1 MTQTMYGVVLW
12 ADRQDH
18 KAVIWCEDQGDLALY
33 PDTEGS
39 PHGGMSLD
47 AGDLIQFDMRQE
59 RNLRFARNPRL
70 LAQKHFPE
78 LADVLQKADSARD
91 RAVSRRMVGR
101 PEGNVV
107 PFRGPKLLPGTL
119 KASQAS

>member
-12 ADRQDH
+12 ADRQEH

-33 PDTEGS
+33 PDTESNLHAGV
-39 PHGGMSLD
+39 SLD
-47 AGDLIQFDMRQE
+47 AGDLIQFDMRQD

-70 LAQKHFPE
+70 LAQKHCPE
-78 LADVLQKADSARD
+78 LAEVLQKVDTTRVRSAP
-91 RAVSRRMVGR
+91 RRTTGR

-107 PFRGPKLLPGTL
+107 PFPAQKLLPGTL
-119 KASQAS
+119 RASQAG